1 MTTAIVAGAVA
12 NKAGHGGSAWV
23 RMSWAEG
30 LARLGFDVLFVERL
44 APSAPPGAHAA
55 FAEAMAQA
63 GLTGSAALLDGDAVH
78 GMTREELL
86 DRAAGAALLVNLSGH
101 LRDSALQRAAQVN
114 VFVDLDPGY
123 TQVWAHEGRDVGLA
137 DHDLFFTVGANIG
150 TRRCPLPDG
159 GVRWQPVRQPVV
171 LDRWP
176 VSDAGFSRFTT
187 VGTWR
192 GAFGPIAYD
201 GRSYGVKAH
210 EFRRIAQVPRRA
222 GLPCE
227 VALDI
232 HPADAADREL
242 LQAGGWRIT
251 DPQAVSDPR
260 GFARYVAGSGGE
272 LSAAQGVYVHARSG
286 WCSDR
291 TVRYLASGRPAVVQD
306 TGLGDTLPL
315 GDGLLT
321 FSTPDEAVAGAR
333 AVASDHARH
342 CRAARALAER
352 WFAHD
357 RALAPLLEAAGVAP

>member
-44 APSAPPGAHAA
+44 APAAPDGAYAA
-55 FAEAMAQA
+55 FDTAMSEA
-63 GLTGSAALLDGDAVH
+63 GLAGSAALLDGKSVH

-86 DRAAGAALLVNLSGH
+86 DRAVGAELLVNISGH
-101 LRDSALQRAAQVN
+101 LRDPGLVRAARVK

-123 TQVWAHEGRDVGLA
+123 TQVWAHEGHDVGLA
-137 DHDLFFTVGANIG
+137 GHDHFFTVGANIG

-159 GVRWQPVRQPVV
+159 GVRWRPVHQPVV

-187 VGTWR
+187 VGSWR

-210 EFRRIAQVPRRA
+210 EFRRIADVPRRA

-232 HPADAADREL
+232 HPADAADAEL
-242 LQAGGWRIT
+242 LRDGGWRLA
-251 DPQAVSDPR
+251 DPARVAEPQA
-260 GFARYVAGSGGE
+260 FARYVAASGGE
-272 LSAAQGVYVHARSG
+272 LSAAQGVYVGTRSG

-291 TVRYLASGRPAVVQD
+291 TVRYLASGRPAVVQE
-306 TGLGDTLPL
+306 TGLSDTLPL

-321 FSTPDEAVAGAR
+321 FRTADEAVAR
-333 AVASDHARH
+333 IRDVAADHAHHR
-342 CRAARALAER
+342 RAARALAEE
-352 WFAHD
+352 WFSHE
-357 RALAPLLEAAGVAP
+357 RALAPVLEVAL

>member
-12 NKAGHGGSAWV
+12 NRAGFGGSAWV

-44 APSAPPGAHAA
+44 APGAPDGAHAA
-55 FAEAMAQA
+55 FADAMAQA

-78 GMTREELL
+78 GMTRAELR
-86 DRAAGAALLVNLSGH
+86 DRAAGAGLLVNLSGH
-101 LRDSALQRAAQVN
+101 LRDRELLDAARVK

-137 DHDLFFTVGANIG
+137 GHDHFFSVGANVG
-150 TRRCPLPDG
+150 TARCPLPG
-159 GVRWQPVRQPVV
+159 AGVRWRPVRQPVV

-176 VSDAGFSRFTT
+176 VAAGGFSRLTT
-187 VGTWR
+187 VGSWR
-192 GAFGPIAYD
+192 GAFGPVAYA

-210 EFRRIAQVPRRA
+210 EFRRIADVPRRA
-222 GLPCE
+222 GVACE

-232 HPADAADREL
+232 HAADAADREL
-242 LQAGGWRIT
+242 LRAGGWRVT
-251 DPQAVSDPR
+251 DPAGVADPR
-260 GFARYVAGSGGE
+260 AFARYVAGSGGE
-272 LSAAQGVYVHARSG
+272 LSAAQGVYVHARTG

-306 TGLGDTLPL
+306 TGLGDTLPV
-315 GDGLLT
+315 GEGLLT
-321 FSTPDEAVAGAR
+321 FATAAEAVAGAR
-333 AVASDHARH
+333 EVAGDHGRH
-342 CRAARALAER
+342 GRAARALAER

-357 RALAPLLEAAGVAP
+357 RALAPVLEAAGVAP